1 MTLISLLLV
10 LAIERATSKTRYWQ
24 SDYYISRYTAW
35 LEKRAILGSEISL
48 QLLLA
53 IALLPALLLWFALY
67 QLDAFFI
74 TFIVDTAVLMV
85 CIGCPELRQSYRG
98 YLQAAARGDTE
109 ASVLYAEQLGYP
121 CDSGNTFGQC
131 LVWVNYR
138 HYAAVAIWFVVFGAA
153 GALFY
158 VLSSFLL
165 RYLLE
170 HEHAQQPQWQKV
182 MEIIDW
188 VPARIH
194 TLGLLVVG
202 HFSRGLNI
210 WLEYLG
216 RGDIA
221 ARKIVTEVAQ
231 AAEYVEPEGIE
242 CTDEPCTMVRLVKR
256 NMMALL
262 VAVAVL
268 TLAGLLD

>member
-10 LAIERATSKTRYWQ
+10 LMIERATSKTRYWQ
-24 SDYYISRYTAW
+24 SDYYTSRYLAW
-35 LEKRAILGSEISL
+35 LEKRDILTPDTSV
-48 QLLLA
+48 QWLLA
-53 IALLPALLLWFALY
+53 IVLLPSLVVWFALY

-74 TFIVDTAVLMV
+74 TFVVDTAVLMV
-85 CIGCPELRQSYRG
+85 CIGCPGLRQSYKG
-98 YLQAAARGDTE
+98 YLQAASRGDTE

-121 CDSGNTFGQC
+121 CESGNTFGQC

-138 HYAAVAIWFVVFGAA
+138 HYAAVAIWFVVFGAS
-153 GALFY
+153 GALLY
-158 VLSSFLL
+158 LLCSSLL

-170 HEHAQQPQWQKV
+170 QEHAQQPQWQKV

-216 RGDIA
+216 RGDTP

-231 AAEYVEPEGIE
+231 AAEYVEPEGID

-262 VAVAVL
+262 VVVAVL
-268 TLAGLLD
+268 TLAGMLN

>member
-10 LAIERATSKTRYWQ
+10 LAIERATNKTTYWQ
-24 SDYYISRYTAW
+24 SGFYTSRYAAW
-35 LEKRAILGSEISL
+35 LEKHDILSPDTSRQI
-48 QLLLA
+48 LLA
-53 IALLPALLLWFALY
+53 IVLIPALVIGLVLY

-74 TFIVDTAVLMV
+74 TFIVNTVVLMV

-98 YLQAAARGDTE
+98 YLQAASREDTE

-121 CDSGNTFGQC
+121 CDSGNSLGQC

-158 VLSSFLL
+158 VLSAYLL
-165 RYLLE
+165 RYLKQ
-170 HEHAQQPQWQKV
+170 HEHPQQANWMQV
-182 MEIIDW
+182 MEVIDW
-188 VPARIH
+188 VPVRLH

-202 HFSRGLNI
+202 HFSRGLTI
-210 WLEYLG
+210 WLEYF
-216 RGDIA
+216 RETS
-221 ARKIVTEVAQ
+221 ARKMVTDVAQ

-262 VAVAVL
+262 VLVAVL
-268 TLAGLLD
+268 TLAGLIS

>member
-10 LAIERATSKTRYWQ
+10 LAIERATTKTAYWQ
-24 SDYYISRYTAW
+24 SGFYTSGYASW
-35 LEKRAILGSEISL
+35 LQQRDILSPHSSL
-48 QLLLA
+48 PMLLA
-53 IALLPALLLWFALY
+53 IALIPALILWFALY

-85 CIGCPELRQSYRG
+85 CTGCPELRQSYKG
-98 YLQAAARGDTE
+98 YLQAASREDTE
-109 ASVLYAEQLGYP
+109 ASLLYAEQLGYP
-121 CDSGNTFGQC
+121 CESGNSFGQC

-158 VLSSFLL
+158 VLSLSILQ
-165 RYLLE
+165 YLI
-170 HEHAQQPQWQKV
+170 QQQHSQQAQWQKV
-182 MEIIDW
+182 VELIDW
-188 VPARIH
+188 VPARLY

-202 HFSRGLNI
+202 HFSRALNI
-210 WLEYLG
+210 WLAYLG
-216 RGDIA
+216 RTDTP
-221 ARKIVTEVAQ
+221 ARKIITEVAQ

-242 CTDEPCTMVRLVKR
+242 CTEEPCTMVRLVKR

-262 VAVAVL
+262 VVVAIL
-268 TLAGLLD
+268 TLAGVSG

>member
-10 LAIERATSKTRYWQ
+10 LAIERATSKTSYWRSDFYTNRY
-24 SDYYISRYTAW
+24 SSW
-35 LEKRAILGSEISL
+35 LEKRDILTPASSV
-48 QLLLA
+48 QMLLA
-53 IALLPALLLWFALY
+53 MALIPALVLWVALY
-67 QLDAFFI
+67 QLDAFLI

-85 CIGCPELRQSYRG
+85 CIGCPDLRQSYRG
-98 YLQAAARGDTE
+98 YLQAASRGDTE

-121 CDSGNTFGQC
+121 CDSGNSFGQC

-158 VLSSFLL
+158 VLSLSILQ
-165 RYLLE
+165 YLIQQE
-170 HEHAQQPQWQKV
+170 HSQQPQWQKV
-182 MEIIDW
+182 MEVIDW

-216 RGDIA
+216 RTDA
-221 ARKIVTEVAQ
+221 PARKMVTEVAQ

-242 CTDEPCTMVRLVKR
+242 STEEPCTMVRLVKR

-262 VAVAVL
+262 VVVAVL
-268 TLAGLLD
+268 TLAGIIN